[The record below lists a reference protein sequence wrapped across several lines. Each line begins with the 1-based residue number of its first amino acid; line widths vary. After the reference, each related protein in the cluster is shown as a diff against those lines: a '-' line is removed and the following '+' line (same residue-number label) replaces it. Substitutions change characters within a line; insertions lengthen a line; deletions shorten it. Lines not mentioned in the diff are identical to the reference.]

1 MRFGVEVGPFYA
13 STSTRRRYRSRSGGS
28 GGGCAIAL
36 VVLALG
42 LFVWPWVAAF
52 HSRTVAGHVVG
63 GIFAGLEVVIVVAA
77 IAAMEAKTKAARAS
91 GKSAPPTSKQ
101 EQVRTTVADDRPPYL
116 RSPRWEQNRRR

>member
-1 MRFGVEVGPFYA
+1 MAF
-13 STSTRRRYRSRSGGS
+13 
-28 GGGCAIAL
+28 

-52 HSRTVAGHVVG
+52 HSRTVSGHVVG

-77 IAAMEAKTKAARAS
+77 IAAMETNKNKTAQAS
-91 GKSAPPTSKQ
+91 GKSASPMNKQ
-101 EQVRTTVADDRPPYL
+101 EQVQKTTADDLPSYL